1 MEKSRRLDRLKS
13 AVFAE
18 LDKIKAEVAAKGI
31 SVIDPNSKTPPSIRW
46 SFHFSASV
54 GVESPTEVSMFSFS

>member
-1 MEKSRRLDRLKS
+1 MMSVLKKIENW
-13 AVFAE
+13 FTQNCNGQWE
-18 LDKIKAEVAAKGI
+18 LY
-31 SVIDPNSKTPPSIRW
+31 PNSKTPPSIRW